1 MTVGLALLSSAL
13 WGIADFLGGQG
24 ARRLPTL
31 VVLAWV
37 QLAGVTFAAGLF
49 VAFGPDAS
57 AEGLLWG
64 ALAGIVGAAAIGT
77 FYAALAAG
85 AMSLVAPLAA
95 CGAVIPAV
103 VAIVGG
109 ESPSAF
115 VLAGFVLALGGG
127 ALVAREPRTGPGSS
141 APLDRRAL
149 GLAVTSAVLIG
160 LLLTLLQ
167 HASEIDGSSAVTAV
181 VAARAASL
189 AVVLTVIASRRQD
202 IRVGRS
208 DVRPL
213 LVAGVFDTSANAL
226 FAIATT
232 KGSDAVAAVLGS
244 LYPVMT
250 VVLAAAILH
259 ERVARSQAAGIAVA
273 LAGVLLVSAG

>member
-37 QLAGVTFAAGLF
+37 QLAGVTFAGLVF
-49 VAFGPDAS
+49 LVFAPDAS
-57 AEGLLWG
+57 GEGLLWG
-64 ALAGIVGAAAIGT
+64 ALAGVVGAAAIGT

-95 CGAVIPAV
+95 CGAVIPAA
-103 VAIVGG
+103 VAIAGG
-109 ESPSAF
+109 ESPSP
-115 VLAGFVLALGGG
+115 VVVCGFVLALGGG

-149 GLAVTSAVLIG
+149 VLAISSAVLIG
-160 LLLTLLQ
+160 LLLTLIQ

-189 AVVLTVIASRRQD
+189 AVVLSVIAARRQS
-202 IRVGRS
+202 IAVGAG
-208 DVRPL
+208 DLRPL
-213 LVAGVFDTSANAL
+213 LVAGVFDTGANAL

-232 KGSDAVAAVLGS
+232 QGSDAVAAVLGS

-250 VVLAAAILH
+250 VVLAAAVLH

-273 LAGVLLVSAG
+273 LAGVVLVSTG

>member
-189 AVVLTVIASRRQD
+189 AVVLAVIASRRQD